1 MASTRANLADRVK
14 LRGLVGRV
22 TTLGTNRLDVTVSGA
37 TRSSLDGLC
46 TTAAVSIRPV
56 VVAAVRGSAGGACP
70 GEAPQTESA
79 FQALPRTIQTAI
91 RRCLAAAHC
100 PTTTPSARS
109 GPICDLTG
117 DHRFLLGN
125 PLASEFGVAS
135 LLTPASRASYGIRF
149 PLRGDISALESY
161 TGAHNT
167 TATGKTPT
175 GGVESCGQSFPCSDY
190 LADVVNDRAVVVNY
204 VTSEIAGDVEITG
217 LRTKGDAI
225 TLADQVT
232 STSSGVHLSLG

>member
-1 MASTRANLADRVK
+1 MAFARGNLAYRVK

-22 TTLGTNRLDVTVSGA
+22 TTMGTNRLDVTVSGA
-37 TRSSLDGLC
+37 TRSALEGLC

-70 GEAPQTESA
+70 GEAPQTDAA

-100 PTTTPSARS
+100 PATTHSAKS

-117 DHRFLLGN
+117 EHRFLLGN
-125 PLASEFGVAS
+125 PLASEFDVAL
-135 LLTPASRASYGIRF
+135 LLTPASRSSNGIRF
-149 PLRGDISALESY
+149 SLRGDISALESY
-161 TGAHNT
+161 TSAHNT
-167 TATGKTPT
+167 TTTGQPPT

-190 LADVVNDRAVVVNY
+190 LADVVNDRAVVVSY
-204 VTSEIAGDVEITG
+204 VTGEIVGKVEITG
-217 LRTKGDAI
+217 LRTKGAAI

-232 STSSGVHLSLG
+232 SSSSGVHLSRG